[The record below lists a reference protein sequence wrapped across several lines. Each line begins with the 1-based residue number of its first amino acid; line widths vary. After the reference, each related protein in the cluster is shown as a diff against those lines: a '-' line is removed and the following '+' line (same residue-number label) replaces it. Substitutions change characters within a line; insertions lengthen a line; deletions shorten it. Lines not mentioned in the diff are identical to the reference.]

1 VNVRQDVYFVND
13 SSELLIIFF
22 GGDAAM
28 LSRLVGYLWGDLTR
42 EEIKKYSIL
51 GLTFFFLIGSYWL
64 LRTQKDA
71 VFKSIVGLDYQPTAK
86 MISWGL
92 VIFLVL
98 GYSKLVDLFTKNRL
112 LMILSAFYGLGF
124 LTIAFFLN
132 HPTIGFPNT
141 VASSDRWFGWFV
153 YLFIE
158 SFGSIMVGLFWAFVT
173 SSTKAESAKKGF
185 PLIIAGAQTGSI
197 LGSLMSANTKYFGN
211 VFLFQLGALGICS
224 IVPAVL
230 LYLWVVPASDRAG
243 TSTTK
248 KPKTGI
254 FEGLFILLSR
264 PYVFGI
270 FVLATIYEVIGTIF
284 DFQMK
289 VLADQVYPTKEAF
302 AAYQGMYGILTN
314 SLALVFA
321 MVGTSF
327 LMRRFGLRFCLM
339 LFPIAT
345 GLVVGAIYF
354 WPVLYVVTGAL
365 IVIKGLSYA
374 LNNPSKEMMYIPT
387 TKDVRFKAKGWID
400 MFGGRSAK
408 GTGSYINNFFA
419 GNASALLMYG
429 TLISFG
435 LVGVWLAVASFV
447 GYKFK
452 HLTENDEVIS

>member
-1 VNVRQDVYFVND
+1 
-13 SSELLIIFF
+13 
-22 GGDAAM
+22 M
-28 LSRLVGYLWGDLTR
+28 LSRLVGYLWGDLNR
-42 EEIKKYSIL
+42 QEIKKFSIL

-71 VFKSIVGLDYQPTAK
+71 IFKSIVGLDYQPTAK
-86 MISWGL
+86 MISWGF
-92 VIFLVL
+92 VIVLVL
-98 GYSKLVDLFTKNRL
+98 VYSKLVDLFTKNRL
-112 LMILSAFYGLGF
+112 LMVLSAFYGAGF
-124 LTIAFFLN
+124 LAISFFLN
-132 HPTIGFPNT
+132 HPTIGFGNPIPNPN
-141 VASSDRWFGWFV
+141 RWFGWFV

-173 SSTKAESAKKGF
+173 SSTKSDSAKKGF

-197 LGSLMSANTKYFGN
+197 LGSFMSANTTYFGN
-211 VFLFQLGALGICS
+211 VFIFQLGALGICA
-224 IVPAVL
+224 IVPTVL
-230 LYLWVVPASDRAG
+230 LYLWIVPKSERTGIEGAS
-243 TSTTK
+243 K

-254 FEGLFILLSR
+254 FEGLLILLSR

-289 VLADQVYPTKEAF
+289 VLANQVYPTKEAF

-345 GLVVGAIYF
+345 GCVVGAIYF
-354 WPVLYVVTGAL
+354 FPVLYVVTGAL

-447 GYKFK
+447 GNKFK